1 MAGGKLTPRQKMINM
16 MYLVLTAM
24 LALNVSREVMDFL
37 YDDMKSKEVSIETIS
52 NQNSSVYGAFVAA
65 DAENPDRAGKWK
77 DKAFEVKEKSAALY
91 DEIEAIKT
99 KLVMDAG
106 GYELDENGKPTDRPK
121 KMDNREKSAEYFMV
135 QGNGKNGKEF
145 KAKIE
150 GHRDFL
156 LSEVNDTPG
165 DHADLVSSIN
175 KLFSTED
182 HVNKDG
188 VKEPWISHNFE
199 HYPLISVLSTLTTI
213 QSNIRSSE
221 AQVIDMLQ
229 DNIDAGTIKFTG
241 FRAMVQPKSNY
252 VLQGDPYTADV
263 FLAAYDETQEPT
275 IIVNG
280 NELTA
285 EQIQNGMGKIT
296 FPTNAIGDQT
306 FGGKI
311 IVTQGGKPIEA
322 TFESS
327 YTVAPPSVVISP
339 TKMNVLYRNVENP
352 LDISVPGVDNSKVN
366 ATGPGLRRSG
376 NGYIADVTKVKG
388 KEITINVS
396 ITKEDG
402 TTKAMGGQKFR
413 IKGLPS
419 AAGMIYKKTDGILSK
434 SALSKATIE
443 AEYQDFPFELPLT
456 VTGFE
461 VKIEGFAPATVT
473 GNTFDSTTKK
483 RIEKLKPGSTV
494 TVRKIK
500 AKTKRGDRV
509 SKIGNISIDVN

>member
-37 YDDMKSKEVSIETIS
+37 YDDMKSKEVSIETIG
-52 NQNSSVYGAFVAA
+52 NQNSSVYNAFTAA
-65 DAENPDRAGKWK
+65 AKENEKKAGKWR
-77 DKAFEVKEKSAALY
+77 DKAFEVKKRSEDLY
-91 DEIEAIKT
+91 SQIEAIKK

-106 GYELDENGKPTDRPK
+106 GYELDENGKETDRPK

-150 GHRDFL
+150 AHRDFL
-156 LSEVNDTPG
+156 LTEVDGNEELT
-165 DHADLVSSIN
+165 SSIN
-175 KLFSTED
+175 KLFNTDD

-188 VKEPWISHNFE
+188 VKEPWVNHNFE

-213 QSNIRSSE
+213 QSNIKNSE

-252 VLQGDPYTADV
+252 VLQGETYTADV

-275 IIVNG
+275 IIVNDV
-280 NELTA
+280 ELTA
-285 EQIQNGMGKIT
+285 DQIESGMGKLS
-296 FPTNAIGDQT
+296 FPTNALGEQT

-311 IVTQGGKPIEA
+311 IVTQGGNPITA
-322 TFESS
+322 DFTST

-352 LDISVPGVDNSKVN
+352 LDISVPGVDNSKVK
-366 ATGPGLRRSG
+366 ASGPGLRPSG

-402 TTKAMGGQKFR
+402 STKAMGSQKFR
-413 IKGLPS
+413 IKGLPK
-419 AAGMIYKKTDGILSK
+419 AAGMIYKKTEGILSK
-434 SALSKATIE
+434 SALSKGTVE
-443 AEYQDFPFELPLT
+443 AAYEDFPFELPLT

-461 VKIEGFAPATVT
+461 VKIEGFAPATVK
-473 GNTFDSTTKK
+473 GNRFDSTTKK

-494 TVRKIK
+494 TIRKIK

-509 SKIGNISIDVN
+509 SKIGSISIDVN

>member
-52 NQNSSVYGAFVAA
+52 NQNSSVYGAFTAA
-65 DAENPDRAGKWK
+65 ANENEKKAGKWR
-77 DKAFEVKEKSAALY
+77 DKAFEVKKRSEALY
-91 DEIEAIKT
+91 SKIDAVKK

-106 GYELDENGKPTDRPK
+106 GYELDENGKETDRPK
-121 KMDNREKSAEYFMV
+121 KMDNREKSAEYFIV

-145 KAKIE
+145 KAEIE
-150 GHRDFL
+150 AHKAFL
-156 LSEVNDTPG
+156 LDEVNSTEG
-165 DHADLVSSIN
+165 DHADLISSIN

-188 VKEPWISHNFE
+188 VKEPWVNHNFE

-213 QSNIRSSE
+213 QSNIKNSE

-252 VLQGDPYTADV
+252 VLQGETYTADV

-275 IIVNG
+275 IIVNDV
-280 NELTA
+280 ELTA
-285 EQIQNGMGKIT
+285 DQIESGMGKLS
-296 FPTNAIGDQT
+296 FPTNALGEQT

-311 IVTQGGKPIEA
+311 IVTQGGNPITA
-322 TFESS
+322 DFTST

-352 LDISVPGVDNSKVN
+352 LDISVPGVDNSKVS
-366 ATGPGLRRSG
+366 ASGPGLRKSG
-376 NGYIADVTKVKG
+376 NAYVADVTKVKG

-402 TTKAMGGQKFR
+402 STKAMGSQKFR
-413 IKGLPS
+413 IKGLPK
-419 AAGMIYKKTDGILSK
+419 AAGMIYKKTEGILSK
-434 SALSKATIE
+434 GALSKGTVE
-443 AEYQDFPFELPLT
+443 AAYEDFPFELPLT

-461 VKIEGFAPATVT
+461 VNIEGFAPATVK
-473 GNTFDSTTKK
+473 GNKFDSTTKK

-494 TVRKIK
+494 TIRKIK

-509 SKIGNISIDVN
+509 SKIGSISIDVN